1 MTKIHILPI
10 EPLPERYTESWYNH
24 LPKAFE
30 DRIDNV
36 EAYNI
41 SGETL
46 TDHVE
51 VGTFLDINSTIYYK
65 NSQMQKVAKMFREKQ
80 IQPGDIFF
88 VSDIE
93 FWGIESLRLLSQL
106 NKVPI
111 LIYGFLHAASYTI
124 EDAFAVAAPYQRF
137 TEVGW
142 LAACDTVFVG
152 SDYHKRAFIE
162 RRLLPLNLPQKDQE
176 VLASKLVVSGNPLF
190 KGDYTRNGFLQ
201 EGQPVPKKRQV
212 VLPNRFDWEK
222 RPNLSLD
229 LAYILKREDPTI
241 EIVVCT
247 SRPHFTSNK
256 TWLLKL
262 AREME
267 SDGIITIKAGLSKAE
282 YHALLEESAVMLST
296 SIEENFGYCIVE
308 AMMYECYPLVRN
320 SLSHPEL
327 VGWERAFLFDDEDQV
342 VSKIQVL
349 LEANTY
355 RSPKPTP
362 HGNWRDICRDRA
374 KHYCFQPM
382 SIMARTIERDSRHSF
397 RG

>member
-1 MTKIHILPI
+1 MKKIHILPI
-10 EPLPERYTESWYNH
+10 EPLPERYTESWYNN
-24 LPKAFE
+24 LPKAFKKY
-30 DRIDNV
+30 IDA

-51 VGTFLDINSTIYYK
+51 VGTFLDINSTVYYK

-80 IQPGDIFF
+80 IQPWDIFF

-93 FWGIESLRLLSQL
+93 FWGIESLRLLSQI

-124 EDAFAVAAPYQRF
+124 EDAFAVAASYQRF

-142 LAACDTVFVG
+142 LAACDRVFIG
-152 SDYHKRAFIE
+152 SEYHRRAFIE
-162 RRLLPLNLPQKDQE
+162 RRLLPLNLPKHEYE
-176 VLASKLVVSGNPLF
+176 VLESKLVVSGNPLF
-190 KGDYTRNGFLQ
+190 EGDYVKKEDL
-201 EGQPVPKKRQV
+201 PWAASPPKKRQV

-229 LAYILKREDPTI
+229 LAYLLKREDPSV

-247 SRPHFTSNK
+247 SRPQFTSNR

-267 SDGIITIKAGLSKAE
+267 SDGIITIREGLSKAE
-282 YHALLEESAVMLST
+282 YHALLDESAVMLST

-308 AMMYECYPLVRN
+308 AMMYGCYPLVRN

-327 VGWERAFLFDDEDQV
+327 VDHEPAFLFDDEDQV
-342 VSKIQVL
+342 ISKMQVL
-349 LEANTY
+349 LEANAYT
-355 RSPKPTP
+355 SPEPTP
-362 HGNWRDICRDRA
+362 QQRMWRNLCRERA
-374 KHYCFQPM
+374 AHYCVAPLGII
-382 SIMARTIERDSRHSF
+382 SDIIKNLERILRLS
-397 RG
+397 